1 MFFVRYDVDGDF
13 QFNNSETGRILDD
26 LDHNRVERVPETSNE
41 TDLTRYY
48 KEYQGM
54 KLLFMVNSKY
64 FIYFLLEII
73 KIYSHSRPKSGKEA
87 RQQRSKSI
95 LSLIGNE
102 NNGARGNVSIEEFNV
117 YAIFQCLLLFFQ

>member
-26 LDHNRVERVPETSNE
+26 LDHNRVERVTETSNE

-54 KLLFMVNSKY
+54 KLLHLIVNTKY
-64 FIYFLLEII
+64 FIYFC
-73 KIYSHSRPKSGKEA
+73 YNH
-87 RQQRSKSI
+87 Q
-95 LSLIGNE
+95 N
-102 NNGARGNVSIEEFNV
+102 
-117 YAIFQCLLLFFQ
+117 IFSQ

>member
-48 KEYQGM
+48 KGYQ
-54 KLLFMVNSKY
+54 
-64 FIYFLLEII
+64 
-73 KIYSHSRPKSGKEA
+73 KIRLPHLDIVHCEH
-87 RQQRSKSI
+87 
-95 LSLIGNE
+95 
-102 NNGARGNVSIEEFNV
+102 
-117 YAIFQCLLLFFQ
+117 

>member
-48 KEYQGM
+48 KGYQKI
-54 KLLFMVNSKY
+54 KL
-64 FIYFLLEII
+64 
-73 KIYSHSRPKSGKEA
+73 SHLDVSLI
-87 RQQRSKSI
+87 I
-95 LSLIGNE
+95 LS
-102 NNGARGNVSIEEFNV
+102 SF
-117 YAIFQCLLLFFQ
+117 C